1 MNFCVALSKTP
12 EGHSLAGDANAVI
25 WPVEGYG
32 EYAVVRADNYGWGT
46 GYEGATLDNNWD
58 WATFKEEMDGAS
70 VLLAVTN
77 NGTTVDIVATIT
89 SKTGV
94 VRTQSYKGIAVDGD
108 VYVSLLCEG
117 AYLLVD

>member
-1 MNFCVALSKTP
+1 
-12 EGHSLAGDANAVI
+12 
-25 WPVEGYG
+25 
-32 EYAVVRADNYGWGT
+32 
-46 GYEGATLDNNWD
+46 
-58 WATFKEEMDGAS
+58 MDGAS